1 MWGRRL
7 RSARFLLYADRMLYL
22 FVAPAPFE
30 DWGEHPYDGTNLSQL
45 LAMLIVVVSVGSLAL
60 TVCLSLVTI
69 LVGEPLG
76 NPFGAGTVF
85 PPTPLAVDSGHIM
98 ATA

>member
-1 MWGRRL
+1 MVGAL
-7 RSARFLLYADRMLYL
+7 LLYADWMLYL

-60 TVCLSLVTI
+60 TVCLSLVII
-69 LVGEPLG
+69 LAGGG
-76 NPFGAGTVF
+76 NPYGAGTVF
-85 PPTPLAVDSGHIM
+85 PLPPLALGSGHFT
-98 ATA
+98 ATG